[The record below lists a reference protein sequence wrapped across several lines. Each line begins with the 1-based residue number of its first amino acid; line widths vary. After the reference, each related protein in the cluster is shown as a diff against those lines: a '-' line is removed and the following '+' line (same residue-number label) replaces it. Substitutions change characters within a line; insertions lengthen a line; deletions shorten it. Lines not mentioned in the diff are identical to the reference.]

1 MSAAAP
7 DPQGALALP
16 VVLVGLPGSGKS
28 KVGRTLARR
37 LGVPH
42 VDTDDLVE
50 AEAGVPIGQIFAD
63 EGEAS
68 FREREARAVRLAL
81 GERAVISLGGGAIT
95 TRAVREMLRGHSV
108 VWLDAPH
115 GELLRRVSG
124 RTHRPL
130 LRPDP
135 DAALRRLRQER
146 EAWYREVATARVR
159 SDARPAARVI
169 GQVLSLME
177 APARPEATR
186 VVEVGGSRPY
196 PVVIGRGVGAGP
208 VVEGVG
214 PQATRLLLVHPAS
227 VGAAADAIA
236 GAARAR
242 GLEVHTLVHP
252 DAEAGKTLEV
262 ARAGWE
268 AAGAARLGR
277 ADAVI
282 GLGGGATTDVAG
294 FIAATWLRGVDVIQ
308 VPTTLLAMVDA
319 AVGGK
324 TGINTAAGKNLVG
337 SFHTPVRVVEDLD
350 LLSTLPA
357 ADLRAG
363 LGEVIKCGLIAD
375 PRILSLVEDDP
386 QAAQDPASPR
396 LAELVERSVAVKARI
411 VGEDLA
417 ESGLREVLNYGH
429 TLAHAI
435 EKCEGF
441 TWRHGDAVAVG
452 CVFAAELA
460 RELGLLGA
468 DEVGLHRRAFASVGL
483 PTAYPRGA
491 RLKDLTEAML
501 SDKKVR
507 GGHLRFVLLDGLQ
520 HPVVRA
526 VAPELLRAPA
536 ERTGIDVR

>member
-1 MSAAAP
+1 M
-7 DPQGALALP
+7 
-16 VVLVGLPGSGKS
+16 
-28 KVGRTLARR
+28 
-37 LGVPH
+37 
-42 VDTDDLVE
+42 
-50 AEAGVPIGQIFAD
+50 
-63 EGEAS
+63 
-68 FREREARAVRLAL
+68 
-81 GERAVISLGGGAIT
+81 
-95 TRAVREMLRGHSV
+95 
-108 VWLDAPH
+108 
-115 GELLRRVSG
+115 
-124 RTHRPL
+124 
-130 LRPDP
+130 
-135 DAALRRLRQER
+135 
-146 EAWYREVATARVR
+146 
-159 SDARPAARVI
+159 
-169 GQVLSLME
+169 
-177 APARPEATR
+177 
-186 VVEVGGSRPY
+186 
-196 PVVIGRGVGAGP
+196 
-208 VVEGVG
+208 
-214 PQATRLLLVHPAS
+214 
-227 VGAAADAIA
+227 
-236 GAARAR
+236 
-242 GLEVHTLVHP
+242 
-252 DAEAGKTLEV
+252 
-262 ARAGWE
+262 
-268 AAGAARLGR
+268 
-277 ADAVI
+277 
-282 GLGGGATTDVAG
+282 
-294 FIAATWLRGVDVIQ
+294 
-308 VPTTLLAMVDA
+308 
-319 AVGGK
+319 
-324 TGINTAAGKNLVG
+324 
-337 SFHTPVRVVEDLD
+337 RVVEDLD